1 MAAYQVIEEKGKP
14 KFVVFPFGDKDA
26 VEDYLEELWAKKV
39 VKGLPS
45 RKGEKCFTLEE
56 AEAILS
62 LPPRKKSPTRKT
74 ASSNWRTGVASARGK
89 ETPALATR

>member
-26 VEDYLEELWAKKV
+26 VEDYLEELWAEKV
-39 VKGLPS
+39 VKDLAS

-56 AEAILS
+56 AEFL
-62 LPPRKKSPTRKT
+62 LTLDNPKQGKKVVK
-74 ASSNWRTGVASARGK
+74 
-89 ETPALATR
+89 